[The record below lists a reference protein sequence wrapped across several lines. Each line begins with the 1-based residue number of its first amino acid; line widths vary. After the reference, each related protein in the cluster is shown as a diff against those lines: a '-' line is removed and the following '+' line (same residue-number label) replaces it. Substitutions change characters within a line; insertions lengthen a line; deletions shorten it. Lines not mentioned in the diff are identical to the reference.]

1 MKLNHDIFIYTWHA
15 KNINKQTETVKH
27 DCFYLQMHNATDIS
41 LKNNKKK
48 KAFAGL
54 LPELF

>member
-1 MKLNHDIFIYTWHA
+1 MFLFIEGTWHA
-15 KNINKQTETVKH
+15 KNINKQTKTVKY
-27 DCFYLQMHNATDIS
+27 DCFCLQMHNATDIS
-41 LKNNKKK
+41 LKYNKKK